1 MAILRIVWNRKR
13 VLFFFF
19 QRKCNSSQTHYFPE
33 NPSFVEDVSFQGD
46 FSKSLEYTG
55 KKKCKLSGS
64 TSNTEHSLL
73 FFTRIDLVIKIA
85 AFFSHLV
92 KIKETLWHMHHRS
105 FTFSLSKISINFPW
119 IFICFFPRNDCYARR
134 DVAIFWI
141 SLSSRSNWNSAEG
154 RKEDIEEEWET

>member
-1 MAILRIVWNRKR
+1 MQFITNTLFPGKSIICWGCVFSRRFLKVSGVYRK
-13 VLFFFF
+13 
-19 QRKCNSSQTHYFPE
+19 E
-33 NPSFVEDVSFQGD
+33 
-46 FSKSLEYTG
+46 
-55 KKKCKLSGS
+55 KKCKLSGS